1 MKVLIYSKSNCPQC
15 IQASSILEN
24 LGTRYIEKHK
34 RFYFEKIYVDSSESE
49 MNEMKTR
56 FSEMGKPEPKSVP
69 QIFIDRDDSGTY
81 EHVEYGDLRQKV
93 LELVKSLNETE

>member
-34 RFYFEKIYVDSSESE
+34 RFYFEKIYVDNSESE
-49 MNEMKTR
+49 MNEMKAR
-56 FSEMGKPEPKSVP
+56 FSEMGKPEPRSVP

-93 LELVKSLNETE
+93 LELVKSLNGTE

>member
-34 RFYFEKIYVDSSESE
+34 RFYFEKIYVDNSESE
-49 MNEMKTR
+49 MNEMKAR
-56 FSEMGKPEPKSVP
+56 FSEIGKPEPKSVP
-69 QIFIDRDDSGTY
+69 QIFIDHDDSGTY
-81 EHVEYGDLRQKV
+81 EHVEYKGLRQKV